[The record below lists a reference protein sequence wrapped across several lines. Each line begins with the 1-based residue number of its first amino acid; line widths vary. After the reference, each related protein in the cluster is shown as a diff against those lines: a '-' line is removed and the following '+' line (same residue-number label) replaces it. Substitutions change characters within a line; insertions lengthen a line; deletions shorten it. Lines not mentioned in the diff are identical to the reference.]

1 MASEM
6 MALLKPISKYHHGT
20 TTTTRK
26 TTTTPILPQRISTVI
41 RMSSATTTAT
51 TKGGGKNKKAIKE
64 TLLAPRFYTTDFD
77 EMEQLFNTE
86 MNKNLNEAEFEALLQ
101 EFKTDYNQTHFV
113 RNKDF
118 KEAADEMQGPL
129 RQIFVEFLE
138 RSCTAE
144 FSGFLLYKELGRRL
158 KKTNP
163 VVAEIFSLMSRD
175 EARHAGFLNKGLSD
189 FNLALDLGF
198 LTKAR
203 KYTFFKPKFIFYATY
218 LSEKIGYWRY
228 ITIYRHLKANPE
240 YQVYPIFKYFE
251 NWCQDENRH
260 GDFFSALMKAQPQFL
275 NDWKAKLWARFF
287 CLSVYVTMYLNDTQ
301 RTAFYEGIGLNT
313 KEFDMH
319 VIIETNRTTARIF
332 PAVLDVEN
340 PEFKRKLDRMADI
353 NSKILAIGE
362 TDDIPL
368 VKNLK
373 RIPHIAA
380 LVSELLAM
388 YLMKPIESGSVD
400 IAEMDPQLGAFGALD
415 RVGQDTSVPCLAV
428 PKIELI
434 QIRLF
439 SASTK
444 PKLHKHR
451 TIRLNFTTYAYS
463 CRYTNLDDNT
473 YLENTIDF
481 M

>member
-1 MASEM
+1 MATE
-6 MALLKPISKYHHGT
+6 MALVKPIAKFNTINT
-20 TTTTRK
+20 TTTTSRLSSRR
-26 TTTTPILPQRISTVI
+26 LPFAV
-41 RMSSATTTAT
+41 RMSATTTPPT
-51 TKGGGKNKKAIKE
+51 SKPTKKAQKQGIKE
-64 TLLAPRFYTTDFD
+64 SLLTPRFYTTDFD
-77 EMEQLFNTE
+77 EMETLFNTE
-86 MNKNLNEAEFEALLQ
+86 INKNLNEAEFEALLQ

-113 RNKDF
+113 RSKEF
-118 KEAADEMQGPL
+118 KEAADKIQGPL

-228 ITIYRHLKANPE
+228 ITIYRHLKSNPE
-240 YQVYPIFKYFE
+240 FICYPIFKYFE

-275 NDWKAKLWARFF
+275 NDWKAKLWSRFF
-287 CLSVYVTMYLNDTQ
+287 CLSVYVTMYLNDCQ
-301 RTAFYEGIGLNT
+301 RTDFYQGIGLDT

-340 PEFKRKLDRMADI
+340 PEFKRKLDRMVEI
-353 NSKILAIGE
+353 NTKLIAVSE
-362 TDDIPL
+362 SDDIPL
-368 VKNLK
+368 VKNFK
-373 RIPHIAA
+373 KIPLIAA
-380 LVSELLAM
+380 LASELLAA
-388 YLMKPIESGSVD
+388 YLMKPVESGSVD
-400 IAEMDPQLGAFGALD
+400 FAEFEPQL
-415 RVGQDTSVPCLAV
+415 
-428 PKIELI
+428 
-434 QIRLF
+434 
-439 SASTK
+439 
-444 PKLHKHR
+444 
-451 TIRLNFTTYAYS
+451 TY
-463 CRYTNLDDNT
+463 
-473 YLENTIDF
+473 
-481 M
+481 